1 VVVDLTE
8 HLVALGTTGV
18 AGPQDNPGSDGVAG
32 AESPARV
39 IWVADDAT
47 GDDPK
52 LSAALTAAL
61 TTANPYVIKIAP
73 GDHIETAPVTLKSFV
88 DIEGSG
94 QDLTTITC
102 ECGNGSTG
110 TKNATVSA
118 DA

>member
-61 TTANPYVIKIAP
+61 TAID
-73 GDHIETAPVTLKSFV
+73 GTLTQRPQQTFTS
-88 DIEGSG
+88 SRSHPA
-94 QDLTTITC
+94 TT
-102 ECGNGSTG
+102 S
-110 TKNATVSA
+110 KLHLSH
-118 DA
+118 